1 MASRLTGTGHGLESG
16 AALSRRM
23 KLIVF
28 DLDGTLVDS
37 QHVIVASVQA
47 GFARHDLPPP
57 TPEAIRRIVG
67 LPLVDG
73 LARLAPE
80 LAPAQHAALA
90 QSYRDSF
97 QAARATGDVQETLF
111 PGVRA
116 MLEALAGAGYQLG
129 IATGKSRRGLMAVL
143 EHHALLPFFMTLQTG
158 DEPPGKPHPAM
169 LLRAIAA
176 AEVAPAA
183 TAMIG
188 DTSFDMAM
196 AVAAGALPIG
206 VAWGY
211 HPAPELTAAGA
222 VHLVASNLEIPPLFA
237 SLVPSATP

>member
-1 MASRLTGTGHGLESG
+1 
-16 AALSRRM
+16 
-23 KLIVF
+23 
-28 DLDGTLVDS
+28 
-37 QHVIVASVQA
+37 
-47 GFARHDLPPP
+47 
-57 TPEAIRRIVG
+57 
-67 LPLVDG
+67 
-73 LARLAPE
+73 
-80 LAPAQHAALA
+80 
-90 QSYRDSF
+90 
-97 QAARATGDVQETLF
+97 
-111 PGVRA
+111 

-237 SLVPSATP
+237 SLVPSADAMKRRYREVAVAATDGGFGLALDGKPVNTPAGAPLAIPSRELAEAIAEEWSVQGEQVLPDTMPLMQLMATALDRVGPLRAQAIDELVR